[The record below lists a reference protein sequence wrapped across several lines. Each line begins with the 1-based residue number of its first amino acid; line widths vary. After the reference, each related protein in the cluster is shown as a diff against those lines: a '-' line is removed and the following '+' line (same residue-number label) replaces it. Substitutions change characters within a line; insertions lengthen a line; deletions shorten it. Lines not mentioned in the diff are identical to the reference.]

1 MKDVEKLQ
9 KDLDS
14 LRDWAERNEIKINPN
29 ESKAVSFTRA
39 RVKDLL
45 NYSLRDQN
53 IPEASFCKYL
63 GIIIRSDLSWA
74 DQVNFT
80 VQKLGGHYIS

>member
-39 RVKDLL
+39 RVKDPL
-45 NYSLRDQN
+45 NFSVGDQKS
-53 IPEASFCKYL
+53 PEASCCKYL
-63 GIIIRSDLSWA
+63 GIII
-74 DQVNFT
+74 
-80 VQKLGGHYIS
+80 